1 MITRVR
7 KLTPSNITALRAMQ
21 FETAATYIDFQL
33 SPLGALR
40 AVEEAMANSTGY
52 THRSLA
58 AVRRKLATA
67 AQRWD
72 VASREDGPELALTPY
87 VTVIR

>member
-7 KLTPSNITALRAMQ
+7 QLTAMNINALRAMQ

-40 AVEEAMANSTGY
+40 VIEEAMANSTGS
-52 THRSLA
+52 TNRSLA
-58 AVRRKLATA
+58 AVRRKLANAAPRFNSQDLWTA
-67 AQRWD
+67 PQ
-72 VASREDGPELALTPY
+72 VALTPY
-87 VTVIR
+87 VTVTR